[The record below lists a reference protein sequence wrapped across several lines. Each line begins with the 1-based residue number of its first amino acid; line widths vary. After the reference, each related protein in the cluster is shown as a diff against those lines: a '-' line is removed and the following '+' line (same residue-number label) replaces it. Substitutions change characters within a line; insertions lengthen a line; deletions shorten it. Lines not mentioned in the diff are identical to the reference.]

1 MQKSC
6 AQSKRLKDWVSECRE
21 SGPSRMKGLEAFREA
36 MWKRTGLVPRFVV
49 QQRLERFYPR
59 LDAYESNREY
69 FITAELPGVD
79 LQDIELLVSSNNLT
93 LRGDRRK
100 TVPEE
105 GRRLF
110 REQLEGTFTRSLDLE
125 EEVDPKGAKAKLSQG
140 ILHITLPKLHV
151 TVEETEEVKIQVEES
166 EG

>member
-1 MQKSC
+1 MQKNC
-6 AQSKRLKDWVSECRE
+6 AHSKRLKDWVSECRE
-21 SGPSRMKGLEAFREA
+21 SGPPRLKGLEAFREA

-59 LDAYESNREY
+59 LDVYESNRDY